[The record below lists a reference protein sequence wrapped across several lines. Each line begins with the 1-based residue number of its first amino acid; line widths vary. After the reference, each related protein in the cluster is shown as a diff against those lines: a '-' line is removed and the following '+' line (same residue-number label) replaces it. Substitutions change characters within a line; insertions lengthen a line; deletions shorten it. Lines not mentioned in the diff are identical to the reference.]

1 MRYPLAALA
10 TALLCSTAFAQDAPT
25 GNPAPA
31 RPVVSEIV
39 TSATANLRSF
49 PGLIRSA
56 QEVNLAFLA
65 AGRLES
71 RPVRLGER
79 VKAQELVAKLNR
91 SALEDDAAA
100 ARAALQAAEAQAQ
113 IARQSYA
120 RAQELNRR
128 GVAPQS
134 SLEQAQAAM
143 QTSAANALAAQEAV
157 TRAEDAASYANL
169 LAPHDG
175 IITAILA
182 EPGTTVT
189 AGQPIATLASDG
201 AREAVID
208 IPADYLPLLQPQTKF
223 RILPRSAS
231 LMGESRAQTG
241 RLRLI
246 EPVADAGARMHRLRI
261 ALEDDSLRLGSLVTV
276 QLDFDESPVLSLPQS
291 ALVTDA
297 NGGSQ
302 VWRVT
307 AQRRLEAV
315 PVTLGP
321 VIEGRAIIRHGIT
334 PGDEILTRGA
344 PAAQAGQQ
352 VGERIAQ

>member
-1 MRYPLAALA
+1 MRYPLAVLM
-10 TALLCSTAFAQDAPT
+10 TALLCSSVLAQDP
-25 GNPAPA
+25 PA

-71 RPVRLGER
+71 RPVRLGEH

-91 SALEDDAAA
+91 TSLEEDAIA
-100 ARAALQAAEAQAQ
+100 ARAALQAAQAQAQ
-113 IARQSYA
+113 IARQTYA

-143 QTSAANALAAQEAV
+143 QASAATALAAQEAV
-157 TRAEDAASYANL
+157 TRAEDAASYASL

-175 IITAILA
+175 VIIAILA

-231 LMGESRAQTG
+231 LTDDSRVLTG
-241 RLRLI
+241 HLRLI

-261 ALEDDSLRLGSLVTV
+261 ALNDDSPRLGSLITV

-291 ALVTDA
+291 ALVSGDDGKA
-297 NGGSQ
+297 L

-307 AQRRLEAV
+307 AQRLLEAV

-321 VIEGRAIIRHGIT
+321 VIDGRAIIRHGIT

-344 PAAQAGQQ
+344 PAAQAGQR
-352 VGERIAQ
+352 VGERITP

>member
-1 MRYPLAALA
+1 MKYPLSLLLAALLSS
-10 TALLCSTAFAQDAPT
+10 TALAQGADT
-25 GNPAPA
+25 A

-39 TSATANLRSF
+39 TSVSANLRSF

-71 RPVRLGER
+71 RPVNLGDR
-79 VKAQELVAKLNR
+79 VKAQDMVAKLNQT
-91 SALEDDAAA
+91 SLEEDAAA
-100 ARAALQAAEAQAQ
+100 ARAALQAAKAQAQ
-113 IARQSYA
+113 IASQSYA

-134 SLEQAQAAM
+134 SLEAAQAAM

-157 TRAEDAASYANL
+157 TRAEDAASYATL
-169 LAPHDG
+169 LAPQNG
-175 IITAILA
+175 VITAILA

-208 IPADYLPLLQPQTKF
+208 IPADYLPLLQPQAKF
-223 RILPRSAS
+223 RILPRSAVTMS
-231 LMGESRAQTG
+231 ESQAQSG

-276 QLDFDESPVLSLPQS
+276 QLDFDESPMLSLPQS
-291 ALVTDA
+291 ALMQTE
-297 NGGSQ
+297 NGEVQ
-302 VWRVT
+302 VWRVRPERT
-307 AQRRLEAV
+307 LEAV
-315 PVTLGP
+315 PVALGP
-321 VIEGRAIIRHGIT
+321 VVGDRVIITRGIS
-334 PGDEILTRGA
+334 PGDEILTKGA
-344 PAAQAGQQ
+344 PAAQAGQS